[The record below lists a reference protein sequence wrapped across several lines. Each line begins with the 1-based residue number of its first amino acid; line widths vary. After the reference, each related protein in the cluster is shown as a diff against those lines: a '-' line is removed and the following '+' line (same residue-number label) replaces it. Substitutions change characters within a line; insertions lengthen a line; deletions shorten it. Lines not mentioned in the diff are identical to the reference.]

1 MHYASLSATP
11 DEPVSHNPA
20 IRKLVLLRAEQLPP
34 VTQFAQATF
43 APGQVA
49 PAHAHADMA
58 EVFLVQAGC
67 GTVTVDGVARRL
79 GAGECV
85 AIEPGER
92 HELMN
97 DGGEP
102 WVVVYFGVRT
112 QSMEAQEGT

>member
-1 MHYASLSATP
+1 MRTASLHDAP
-11 DEPVSHNPA
+11 PEPVSHNPA
-20 IRKLVLLRAEQLPP
+20 ILKRVLLRAGQLPP

-58 EVFLVQAGC
+58 EVFLVQAGR

-85 AIEPGER
+85 AIAPGER
-92 HELMN
+92 HELAN
-97 DGGEP
+97 DGDEP
-102 WVVVYFGVRT
+102 WVLVYFGVRT
-112 QSMEAQEGT
+112 DVVGAGNGA